1 MDVFL
6 YLDINGNSLEQI
18 TVAMSNQKRFSE
30 TKPNVRILEKSSC
43 FLGQSEKKRQNFTSN
58 LIIPVIFLKSEKV
71 LCVLFWN
78 PRLKHIDLR
87 ETLEAV

>member
-43 FLGQSEKKRQNFTSN
+43 FLGESEKKTAKLYVQFNYSSDFS
-58 LIIPVIFLKSEKV
+58 
-71 LCVLFWN
+71 
-78 PRLKHIDLR
+78 
-87 ETLEAV
+87 